1 MHTTRKVQMDD
12 KKLLGKNLKQLRKY
26 KQMTLK
32 QVAEMADC
40 SESLLSKVE
49 NGRGNP
55 SLNTL
60 HAIASAVGTDI
71 GTLFMDNVFRDD
83 VVSRKGDRLLTLI
96 SGEEENGVSLEY
108 LSPHKPHNILQAH
121 VQIVAP
127 GGGSTGEIT
136 HEGEEMG
143 YVLEGILE
151 LTVDGEIY
159 ILHAEDSFFFDSS
172 LPHKFSNPGAA
183 TARIIWVNT
192 PPTF

>member
-1 MHTTRKVQMDD
+1 MEDRQ
-12 KKLLGKNLKQLRKY
+12 LLGKNLKQLRKY
-26 KQMTLK
+26 QKLTLK
-32 QVAEMADC
+32 QVADMANC

-71 GTLFMDNVFRDD
+71 GTLFMQNVLHAEI
-83 VVSRKGDRLLTLI
+83 VSRKGERLVTQI
-96 SGEEENGVSLEY
+96 AGGQGNGVSLEY

-121 VQIVAP
+121 VQIVDP

-143 YVLEGILE
+143 YVLEGILK
-151 LTVDGEIY
+151 LTIDNDIY
-159 ILHAEDSFFFDSS
+159 ILHEGDSFFFDSS
-172 LPHKFSNPGAA
+172 LPHKFFNPGA
-183 TARIIWVNT
+183 TVARIIWVNT